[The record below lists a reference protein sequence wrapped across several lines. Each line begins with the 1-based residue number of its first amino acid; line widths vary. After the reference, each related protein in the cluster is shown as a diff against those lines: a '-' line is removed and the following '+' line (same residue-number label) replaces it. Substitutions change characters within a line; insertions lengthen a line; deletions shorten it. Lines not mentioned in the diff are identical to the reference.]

1 MPLKNVHDPANCPPK
16 IKVKT
21 NKSIPSSSM
30 NLFLKKNNVIY
41 GLFNENCGTEN
52 KTAVGDK
59 TGIKKHDS
67 YANYLARKVRN
78 NNNNC

>member
-1 MPLKNVHDPANCPPK
+1 MPIKNVHDPDNCPPK

-21 NKSIPSSSM
+21 NKSIQSSSM

-41 GLFNENCGTEN
+41 GLFNKNCGTEN
-52 KTAVGDK
+52 KTAVGEK
-59 TGIKKHDS
+59 IRKHDS

-78 NNNNC
+78 NNTNC